1 MTTTHNGLIESKLI
15 VKWSPEQVSGWL
27 REDQSVDISYETI
40 YQHIGSDKK
49 NLAIYSNI
57 YVGKAKLINHAES
70 IKKQAEGL
78 LRTL

>member
-1 MTTTHNGLIESKLI
+1 MTTTHNGLIVSKLT
-15 VKWSPEQVSGWL
+15 VKWSPEQVPRWL

-40 YQHIGSDKK
+40 YQHIGSDIKIMT
-49 NLAIYSNI
+49 IYSNI